1 MKIYELNYG
10 DKHNKGKGF
19 YLMSD
24 NWNDFGYTT
33 TFSLSYYDG
42 NEVLDI
48 GVVKIATLTGNYR
61 TTMNDIINGNREE
74 IFSLGVEKEYYLAL
88 NKLEGKNKDFI
99 LKELNDI
106 AMNEELFEKVKDL
119 EITQKSLF
127 RFTYEKT
134 IKEQFRRILH
144 NSGTFKKFH
153 FFYHKDKMQTEFRVN
168 PYSKPASNLH
178 GLIGS
183 NGLGKTT
190 FLTDILFDFLGYSS
204 FTYLKKSDDKDFFR
218 NAIFISFSIFDNFQ
232 KLDSQKL
239 FDDSLSNYD
248 YIGVKKYTRCNKVEN
263 KNSED
268 FTKDFINSIK
278 NIKAKGVHS
287 KTRWCKAMEL
297 LETDLLIEEANIKE
311 KIDDENILVDIFE
324 KFSSGHK
331 IIILTIT
338 KLIDLVVEKTLI
350 LLDEPESYLH
360 PPLLATYIRTISH
373 ILMQQN
379 GVCIVSTHSP
389 VVMQE
394 IDKECVHIIELNK
407 GERIIKKPNINTYGE
422 NIGILTREVFNY
434 EIERTG
440 FYNDL
445 KMSAKEGK
453 KYEQILEDYNFA
465 LGMEAK
471 SLLRILVR
479 KFGDKE

>member
-1 MKIYELNYG
+1 MY
-10 DKHNKGKGF
+10 
-19 YLMSD
+19 
-24 NWNDFGYTT
+24 
-33 TFSLSYYDG
+33 
-42 NEVLDI
+42 
-48 GVVKIATLTGNYR
+48 
-61 TTMNDIINGNREE
+61 
-74 IFSLGVEKEYYLAL
+74 
-88 NKLEGKNKDFI
+88 
-99 LKELNDI
+99 
-106 AMNEELFEKVKDL
+106 
-119 EITQKSLF
+119 
-127 RFTYEKT
+127 
-134 IKEQFRRILH
+134 
-144 NSGTFKKFH
+144 
-153 FFYHKDKMQTEFRVN
+153 
-168 PYSKPASNLH
+168 NLP
-178 GLIGS
+178 
-183 NGLGKTT
+183 
-190 FLTDILFDFLGYSS
+190 
-204 FTYLKKSDDKDFFR
+204 
-218 NAIFISFSIFDNFQ
+218 
-232 KLDSQKL
+232 
-239 FDDSLSNYD
+239 
-248 YIGVKKYTRCNKVEN
+248 
-263 KNSED
+263 
-268 FTKDFINSIK
+268 K

-297 LETDLLIEEANIKE
+297 LETDLLIEKANIKE

-324 KFSSGHK
+324 EFSSGHK

-445 KMSAKEGK
+445 KMIAKEGK
-453 KYEQILEDYNFA
+453 KYDQILEDYNFA

-471 SLLRILVR
+471 SLLRFLVR